1 MLKDK
6 IMQIIENE
14 NNIELFPIEKLYA
27 ENLGLIGENSTIG
40 EKKWMFP
47 VIERCLKETEEVI
60 KEEDASFIDKPITY
74 FSAQIEEFVYLDSPA
89 FDTIRVDGMAFEI
102 DDVFHTFTVLFGLKI
117 QKKWGSF
124 LKDYLKEHVGL
135 QTSSAMFSDQD
146 GLWDINVPLDAL
158 DGFRSDMPLAE
169 AVDLAY
175 RFIFT
180 MLESLE
186 ASN

>member
-14 NNIELFPIEKLYA
+14 NNVGLFPIEKQYA
-27 ENLGLIGENSTIG
+27 EKNELVSANSSIGN
-40 EKKWMFP
+40 KNWVFP

-60 KEEDASFIDKPITY
+60 KEEDASFVEKPITY
-74 FSAQIEEFVYLDSPA
+74 FSAQIEEFVYLDSPV
-89 FDTIRVDGMAFEI
+89 FDTIRVDGMAFEM

-117 QKKWGSF
+117 QKKWGTF
-124 LKDYLKEHVGL
+124 LKDYLKDHVGL

-146 GLWDINVPLDAL
+146 GLWDVNLPLDAL
-158 DGFRSDMPLAE
+158 DGFQSDMPLAE

-180 MLESLE
+180 MLEVLE